1 MSSGC
6 PGQGPERGRGNEVR
20 VSRPAGASSYRESR
34 SLPGRVRMRCYGE
47 VGREQ
52 RFGRVAKRPC
62 LRSQAAASG
71 RSRVGSPRVRD
82 RCGSVTG
89 LAFTDA

>member
-6 PGQGPERGRGNEVR
+6 PGQGPERGGGNEVR
-20 VSRPAGASSYRESR
+20 VSRPAGALFYRESR
-34 SLPGRVRMRCYGE
+34 TLPDRVRMRCSGE

-52 RFGRVAKRPC
+52 RFGRLAKRPC

-71 RSRVGSPRVRD
+71 RSRTGSVRVRD
-82 RCGSVTG
+82 RCGSATG